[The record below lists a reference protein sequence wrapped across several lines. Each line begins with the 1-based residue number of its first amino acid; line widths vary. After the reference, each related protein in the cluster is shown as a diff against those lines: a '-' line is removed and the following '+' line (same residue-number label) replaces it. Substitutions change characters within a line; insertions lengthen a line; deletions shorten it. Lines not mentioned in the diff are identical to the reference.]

1 MGHSNVLA
9 NNIYLDRTRLL
20 DADNKK
26 NGNLLQSLLRL
37 NILHQKE
44 AYDKHIIK
52 TSIRREMWMDCNN
65 YILSATCTSVW
76 YASRVSLAQPPKFNY
91 STNGL

>member
-1 MGHSNVLA
+1 MRFTDSRLTKMGHSNVLA

-52 TSIRREMWMDCNN
+52 TSI
-65 YILSATCTSVW
+65 
-76 YASRVSLAQPPKFNY
+76 
-91 STNGL
+91 